1 MLKRCFS
8 VAAAI
13 CLMTAVIFQASAL
26 GPEPDPGGEPQGVL
40 MSSMEV
46 TVGEDSQVTVNE
58 VEIPALEEE
67 STLSHDQ
74 LVAMSTLQGVTGQLD
89 GVNGSAIRGW
99 AWDSSRPNT
108 ALEVHI
114 YIKNSA
120 GTTVNAISGVMA
132 NQYRADLKNAGY
144 GNGNHGFNYA
154 YNFNAHPLGTY
165 TVTVYAISGTGNN
178 PAIGTRTFTH
188 EARGMFENITSAGKI
203 AGWAWLSSKPNDPID
218 VHIYIKNKNGETINA
233 IGGVHANQFR
243 QDLKDAGYG
252 NGNHGFGY
260 SYNWSAHPAGPYTV
274 EVYAISGKGTNPALG
289 QSPKVYANG
298 NFTTGKL
305 ESVTS
310 SKITGWAWTSSK
322 PNVALTVHIRIWK
335 EDESFDT
342 KVTEANIQRSGIAG
356 YGNGKHGFSYDID
369 WSAYPNGTYNVV
381 AYALD
386 GVSPTPPQIEGQIS
400 YVKGTSGA
408 YVWPTSSTTISQNFT
423 GTASGQHRGIDIR
436 ASTPGVDGD
445 PIYCFADG
453 QVTRIS
459 YTRDGYGQLVTV
471 NHVDPIP
478 SSSQYGYVQTRYAH
492 MVQGSQRVSLH
503 ANTTKAFRI
512 GSMGKTG
519 TVTGSGTHLHFETL
533 HATSLNQASI
543 PNSLAFNPMH
553 YFSSAGVPVAASASI
568 GGTASEP
575 QYDKDGRLIVNITYD
590 PDGAHCCQ
598 GNPEE

>member
-144 GNGNHGFNYA
+144 GNGNHGYNYA

-188 EARGMFENITSAGKI
+188 EARGMLESVVSTKI
-203 AGWAWLSSKPNDPID
+203 SGWAWLSSRPNDPID
-218 VHIYIKNKNGETINA
+218 VHIYIKNKDGETVNA
-233 IGGVHANQFR
+233 IGGVQANQFR

-252 NGNHGFGY
+252 NGSHGFVRY
-260 SYNWSAHPAGPYTV
+260 YDWSTHPTGPYTV

-298 NFTTGKL
+298 SFTTGKL

-310 SKITGWAWTSSK
+310 SKITGWAWKSSD
-322 PNVALTVHIRIWK
+322 PNKSLDVHIRIWK
-335 EDESFDT
+335 PDGTFDT
-342 KVTEANIQRSGIAG
+342 KSTVANIQRSGIAG

-381 AYALD
+381 AYAMDD
-386 GVSPTPPQIEGQIS
+386 GANPQIEGQIS
-400 YVKGTSGA
+400 YVKGTPGA
-408 YVWPTSSTTISQNFT
+408 YVWPTVSTTVTSWFGWRVN
-423 GTASGQHRGIDIR
+423 GGVNEYHRGIDIKPLV
-436 ASTPGVDGD
+436 SGNNDPVYLFSDGKIAENYRSD
-445 PIYCFADG
+445 
-453 QVTRIS
+453 S
-459 YTRDGYGQLVTV
+459 YGYMICA
-471 NHVDPIP
+471 NHVDPL
-478 SSSQYGYVQTRYAH
+478 QVAGYTHVQTKYAH
-492 MVQGSQRVSLH
+492 LVSLSVL
-503 ANTTKAFRI
+503 AKNSSYLKGQFVQNMGTT
-512 GSMGKTG
+512 GQS
-519 TVTGSGTHLHFETL
+519 SGVHLHFETL
-533 HATSLNQASI
+533 HVTSLDAGYAPDNM
-543 PNSLAFNPMH
+543 AFDPMT
-553 YFSSAGVPVAASASI
+553 YFSSPGVPVAASASA

-575 QYDKDGRLIVNITYD
+575 QYDEDGRLIVNITYD
-590 PDGAHCCQ
+590 PDGAHCYQ
-598 GNPEE
+598 GDPEE

>member
-13 CLMTAVIFQASAL
+13 CLMTAVIFQTSAL

-74 LVAMSTLQGVTGQLD
+74 LVAMSALQGVTGQLD

-154 YNFNAHPLGTY
+154 YNFNAHPLGKY

-178 PAIGTRTFTH
+178 PAIGTRSFTH

-203 AGWAWLSSKPNDPID
+203 AGWAWLSSRPNDPID
-218 VHIYIKNKNGETINA
+218 VHIYIKNKNGETVNA

-260 SYNWSAHPAGPYTV
+260 SYDWSVHPAGPYTV

-289 QSPKVYANG
+289 LSPKVYANG
-298 NFTTGKL
+298 SFTTGKL

-408 YVWPTSSTTISQNFT
+408 YVWPAVSTTVTSWFGWRTLNGNQDY
-423 GTASGQHRGIDIR
+423 HYGIDIVPT
-436 ASTPGVDGD
+436 STGNKS
-445 PIYCFADG
+445 INLFADG
-453 QVTRIS
+453 YVTREGLIGT
-459 YTRDGYGQLVTV
+459 YGYAAMV
-471 NHVDPIP
+471 NHQDPLKVNG
-478 SSSQYGYVQTRYAH
+478 YNYVQTRYAH
-492 MVQGSQRVSLH
+492 MEGKSNLTQNSSY
-503 ANTTKAFRI
+503 TK
-512 GSMGKTG
+512 GYTVGTMGQTG
-519 TVTGSGTHLHFETL
+519 EAYGIHLHFETRN
-533 HATSLNQASI
+533 ATSMTESNPDKSR
-543 PNSLAFNPMH
+543 AFDPMT
-553 YFSSAGVPVAASASI
+553 YFSSPGVPATAAASI

-575 QYDKDGRLIVNITYD
+575 QYDEDGRLIVNITYD
-590 PDGAHCCQ
+590 PNGAHC
-598 GNPEE
+598 GPRTPN